1 MHASVLSSTVYNSQ
15 DTEATQKSMDRGV
28 NKGDVGHTDNGMLVS
43 KKNEIMPLAATWMD
57 LECHNE

>member
-1 MHASVLSSTVYNSQ
+1 
-15 DTEATQKSMDRGV
+15 MDRGV

-43 KKNEIMPLAATWMD
+43 KKNEIMPLAATCMD